1 MPPPSGDPMDV
12 SGWQRP
18 FKRLK
23 VNPQVDGAASASM
36 MAQPGAHSSKLTVS
50 YLHSFSQSNSA
61 PCVWMISAVA

>member
-1 MPPPSGDPMDV
+1 MFEEWWMPPPSGDLTDV

-36 MAQPGAHSSKLTVS
+36 MAQPVL
-50 YLHSFSQSNSA
+50 
-61 PCVWMISAVA
+61 WRD